1 MDKRM
6 GDNVNGPSLIRVPDW
21 LPNPLGKYYL
31 YFAHHDGQYIRL
43 AYADDLRGPW
53 QTVESGVLPLADSLF
68 RGHIASPDVIVDSE
82 TKTLRLYY
90 HGADEPTANNA
101 PQVTRVATSRDGINF
116 QAHAEVLGQPYMR
129 VFRYQDW
136 HYAIA
141 MPGILYRSKDGLSDF
156 QEGPNPFEPN
166 MRHAAVLVREHS
178 MIVFYT
184 RVGDVPERIL
194 QTEIDL
200 ARDWNEWMPEPAS
213 DVLSPEREYE
223 GGLLE
228 LHPSVRGMAREPKR
242 ELRDPAI
249 FVDEGE
255 TYLLYSVAGENGI
268 ALAHLHISES

>member
-1 MDKRM
+1 MASTAFRQSLLQQTAPAEQLRTSRKIVIEICRQRSRVPEDPDLKISAQRIGDAPIIRPHMDKRM

-141 MPGILYRSKDGLSDF
+141 MPGILYRSI
-156 QEGPNPFEPN
+156 
-166 MRHAAVLVREHS
+166 R
-178 MIVFYT
+178 MICLG
-184 RVGDVPERIL
+184 RLRS
-194 QTEIDL
+194 
-200 ARDWNEWMPEPAS
+200 AC
-213 DVLSPEREYE
+213 
-223 GGLLE
+223 
-228 LHPSVRGMAREPKR
+228 SVSRGRR
-242 ELRDPAI
+242 
-249 FVDEGE
+249 F
-255 TYLLYSVAGENGI
+255 
-268 ALAHLHISES
+268 